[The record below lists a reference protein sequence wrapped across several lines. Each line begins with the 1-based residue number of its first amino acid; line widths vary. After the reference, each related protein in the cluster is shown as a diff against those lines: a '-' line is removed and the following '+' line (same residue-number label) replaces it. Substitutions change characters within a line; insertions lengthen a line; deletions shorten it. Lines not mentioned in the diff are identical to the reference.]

1 MVILFSHRPI
11 VGCASDKYRAYR
23 LLRAALYALRDPNAD
38 TERIVQEVLGLLAH
52 RISQDEIEEV
62 MHMLPSEV

>member
-1 MVILFSHRPI
+1 M
-11 VGCASDKYRAYR
+11 
-23 LLRAALYALRDPNAD
+23 RAALYALRDPNAD